1 MKPYYVLLTGSKN
14 NAGDFLIK
22 HRAKALFA
30 QERTDRD
37 IVDLNAW
44 EPLDQQKLEQVNSAS
59 ALILMGGPSLRYE
72 MYPGIYRLTGN
83 LDDIKV
89 PVTLMGVGWKS
100 ASGRWQDTYRYPFS
114 DSTMQLLGKAEGSGL
129 PVSVRDYHS
138 LNSLRFNGIRNVMMT
153 GCPAY
158 YDLNALGQTP
168 QMPRQISRVGFSLGV
183 SFVQNAQMEGQMKQQ
198 ILACRE
204 YFSGAELEVLFHH
217 SLEPNATEAAYGR
230 SMSDHLKRH
239 RQFAEWL
246 ESNQISYRDIS
257 GSARNLI
264 ESYSHVDL
272 HVGYRVHAHIFM
284 NSIGKPSLLL
294 SEDGRAKGS
303 QGAIGGMVVDGYDRL
318 RDSFAAKVCRKITGK
333 PERYI
338 PNRHATDEMLYML
351 DYELRSEGQ
360 RTLTA
365 NASIQQNYRQMKR
378 YLQLLP

>member
-1 MKPYYVLLTGSKN
+1 MNPYYILLTGSKN

-30 QERTDRD
+30 HERPDRD

-44 EPLDQQKLEQVNSAS
+44 EPLDQQKLEQVNNAQ

-72 MYPGIYRLTGN
+72 MYPGIYPLTEN
-83 LDDIKV
+83 LGDVKV

-100 ASGRWQDTYRYPFS
+100 ASGRWQDTYHYPFS
-114 DSTMQLLGKAEGSGL
+114 SRSMKLLEKAEGSGL
-129 PVSVRDYHS
+129 PISVRDYHS

-158 YDLNALGQTP
+158 YDLEALGQVPRIP
-168 QMPRQISRVGFSLGV
+168 QRVTNVGFSLGV
-183 SFVQNAQMEGQMKQQ
+183 SFVQNAQMESQMKKQ
-198 ILACRE
+198 ILGCRE
-204 YFSGAELEVLFHH
+204 YFGDAEIKVLFHH
-217 SLEPNATEAAYGR
+217 SLEPGATEAAYGR
-230 SMSDHLKRH
+230 SMSEHLKRH

-246 ESNQISYRDIS
+246 DSKQIHYRDIS
-257 GSARNLI
+257 GSAGNLI
-264 ESYSHVDL
+264 ESYSNVDL

-318 RDSFAAKVCRKITGK
+318 RDGFAAKVCRKMTGK
-333 PERYI
+333 PERYV
-338 PNRHATDEMLYML
+338 PNQYATEDMLAML
-351 DYELRSEGQ
+351 DYELCSEGQ

-365 NASIQQNYRQMKR
+365 NAAIHKNFQQLKR

>member
-30 QERTDRD
+30 QERPDRD
-37 IVDLNAW
+37 IVDFNAW
-44 EPLDQQKLEQVNSAS
+44 EPLDQQKLEQVNNAS

-72 MYPGIYRLTGN
+72 MYPGIYRLTES
-83 LDDIKV
+83 LSDIRV

-114 DSTMQLLGKAEGSGL
+114 NRSMQLLVKAECSGL

-158 YDLNALGQTP
+158 YDLDALGETP
-168 QMPRQISRVGFSLGV
+168 KMPVKISSVGFSLGV
-183 SFVQNAQMEGQMKQQ
+183 SFVQNALMENQMKQQ

-204 YFSGAELEVLFHH
+204 YFGGAKIEVFFHH
-217 SLEPNATEAAYGR
+217 SLESGATEAAYGR
-230 SMSDHLKRH
+230 SMSEHLKRH

-246 ESNQISYRDIS
+246 KSKQIPYWDIS

-264 ESYSHVDL
+264 ESYSNVDL

-303 QGAIGGMVVDGYDRL
+303 QGTIGGMVVDGYDRL
-318 RDSFAAKVCRKITGK
+318 RDSFPAKVCRKITGK
-333 PERYI
+333 PERYV
-338 PNRHATDEMLYML
+338 PNQYATDEMLSML
-351 DYELRSEGQ
+351 DYELWSEGQ

-365 NASIQQNYRQMKR
+365 NAAICENFRQMTR